1 MKAPAFDRCLRSSA
15 TKRRRTKGPGPAALP
30 CAAFAAIFL
39 PIAASAANDRAF
51 APTSAQSQVDQPTS
65 APQWTISVEGI
76 VLERLG
82 GVDRTL
88 VARVPGRVP
97 FLATSIAPGV
107 AAFNS
112 NQFQQGFSAG
122 PKIGLTYHDDS
133 GFGVEVSYF
142 NIFNQSATASIGPD
156 NPADWLV
163 MRAPGGFWQTQD
175 FPYQAMT
182 WSASTNLYSAEVNGH
197 YDLSHRVTV
206 LAGFRWFQLN
216 DTLQGTLTPS
226 DRTAPE
232 WKTTCPFCDLFQ
244 VTPDGPIGSLPPF
257 WNTGTTNNLYG
268 VQLGVDGKIL
278 EFDRFSL
285 GGRITVGLF
294 DNNAQQSTGV
304 SIQKIVYPTS
314 AAANGAAFV
323 SEASLQV
330 KYRVMD
336 GLSLKAGYEVLWL
349 VGVALAPEQ
358 IQQTYSAP
366 SNVHALGINHGSNVL
381 FQGATFGL
389 EYSF

>member
-88 VARVPGRVP
+88 VARVPGTVP

-142 NIFNQSATASIGPD
+142 NIFNQSATA
-156 NPADWLV
+156 
-163 MRAPGGFWQTQD
+163 
-175 FPYQAMT
+175 
-182 WSASTNLYSAEVNGH
+182 
-197 YDLSHRVTV
+197 
-206 LAGFRWFQLN
+206 
-216 DTLQGTLTPS
+216 
-226 DRTAPE
+226 
-232 WKTTCPFCDLFQ
+232 
-244 VTPDGPIGSLPPF
+244 
-257 WNTGTTNNLYG
+257 
-268 VQLGVDGKIL
+268 
-278 EFDRFSL
+278 
-285 GGRITVGLF
+285 
-294 DNNAQQSTGV
+294 
-304 SIQKIVYPTS
+304 
-314 AAANGAAFV
+314 
-323 SEASLQV
+323 
-330 KYRVMD
+330 
-336 GLSLKAGYEVLWL
+336 
-349 VGVALAPEQ
+349 
-358 IQQTYSAP
+358 
-366 SNVHALGINHGSNVL
+366 
-381 FQGATFGL
+381 
-389 EYSF
+389 